1 MKYKK
6 SITLILFIL
15 IILTYLYL
23 SQYTDILESNV
34 FIQNII
40 LGFIVI
46 IGLYILILISSKE
59 NIKNSKSGD
68 KLFNLLVKNLD
79 TIYILVSA
87 KNQKIIYLS
96 ENVEEIL
103 GIKKDNESSVIE
115 KIFNMPIIKNE
126 IKNWNKE
133 QEYVSQMFKYDN
145 PKYNYDMWLRIKIFL
160 NKEKNGEYYIIEIMD
175 ATKEHD
181 RQHLLVTQASDIKA
195 RESQLHQI
203 TQASYDMEIN
213 INLKTNTYDLKYY
226 KKDDLYFG
234 EERRG
239 KYTEGLKSILEYINE
254 NDREEV
260 INNFSLV
267 SLYENFKRYE
277 TSSKIVRYRLGNEI
291 KNNTWLE
298 STIFFLSNKQRAL
311 VSILTKN
318 VTENAENI
326 RMQNVM
332 LQNAINDLK
341 IMDKS
346 KTKLIQTISHDIR
359 TPLTNI
365 IGFSETLLEK
375 EIDNNIKDDILNI
388 NDSSKEV
395 LNIIDGLLDPSKIES
410 KTLEKSET
418 NYNILKTFNRVLRS
432 TREYIQNKPIKINLN
447 LDNNLP
453 IILYGDKI
461 RIKDAITE
469 IVINS
474 IKYTNEG
481 EININVRGEKQDS
494 NVKLIVEVADT
505 GIGISQEKLD
515 EVMNSKNGGI
525 NRVKNLMKLLAGT
538 FEIESKQGEYTK
550 VTLEFIQKIV
560 EDNKVRQMLE
570 NNKTADIFKLD
581 GKKILVVD
589 DNKLNLKVTKRLLEP
604 FNVDVTLVESGEECI
619 DKVKENNF
627 DLIMLDQ
634 MMPGLNGEATLDKLK
649 QIENFST
656 PIIALTADAMEGQK
670 EKYLSMGFNDYISK
684 PIDKKELSRVLKEYL
699 KDNN

>member
-23 SQYTDILESNV
+23 SQYTKILESNV

-46 IGLYILILISSKE
+46 IGLYIIILVSSKE
-59 NIKNSKSGD
+59 NTKNSKSGD

-103 GIKKDNESSVIE
+103 GIKRDNGISTIE

-126 IKNWNKE
+126 IKNWNKS

-260 INNFSLV
+260 INNFSLG

-515 EVMNSKNGGI
+515 EVMNSNNGGI
-525 NRVKNLMKLLAGT
+525 SRVKNLMKLLGGA
-538 FEIESKQGEYTK
+538 FEIESKEGEYTK

-570 NNKTADIFKLD
+570 NNKNADIFKLD

-619 DKVKENNF
+619 DKVKENSF

-634 MMPGLNGEATLDKLK
+634 MMPGLDGEATLDKLK

-670 EKYLSMGFNDYISK
+670 EKYLSLGFNDYISK